1 MTHSPRENPRPLPYF
16 MGLLYFACILDD
28 EKPNYG
34 HGTLVAVPLLKRADR
49 HLSWNVVLE
58 NAVENTITVQVTTA
72 SDAVVAKWHMEVDT
86 KIINDGA
93 YSYSWDTG
101 IYILFNPWCKHD
113 QVYMKAEEWRDETV
127 LNDVGIIWR
136 GTANRMR
143 PVIWK
148 YDQFEKDILEC
159 SLYLIRVVGRVKNAY
174 RADPVRTT
182 RALAAAVNSAD
193 DLGAVMGNWSE
204 DHSGGTPPTKW
215 LGSKEILQKYY
226 KKKKPVKYGQ
236 CWIFSG
242 VLATSTVF
250 VSK

>member
-1 MTHSPRENPRPLPYF
+1 MISS
-16 MGLLYFACILDD
+16 ID
-28 EKPNYG
+28 
-34 HGTLVAVPLLKRADR
+34 
-49 HLSWNVVLE
+49 NVISV
-58 NAVENTITVQVTTA
+58 NVTTA
-72 SDAVVAKWHMEVDT
+72 ADAVVAKWRLEVDT
-86 KIINDGA
+86 KLIENNGA
-93 YSYSWDTG
+93 YCYSWDTE
-101 IYILFNPWCKHD
+101 IYLLFNPWCKHD
-113 QVYMKAEEWRDETV
+113 QVFMRSEEWREEAV

-159 SLYLIRVVGRVKNAY
+159 SLYLIRVIGKVKGPY

-182 RALAAAVNSAD
+182 RALSAAVNSAD

-215 LGSKEILQKYY
+215 IGSKEILQTYY

-236 CWIFSG
+236 CWVFSG
-242 VLATSTVF
+242 VLTTSKFKT
-250 VSK
+250 KKK